1 MKNKKKIWC
10 TVWFLKTILISIGV
24 ITEIEDI
31 EDFKTKERERN
42 TGVHI
47 SWHIVLHNRL
57 YSVVSVV
64 ISPLSLL
71 ILFTWVLC

>member
-31 EDFKTKERERN
+31 EDFKTKEREREIQN
-42 TGVHI
+42 TAI
-47 SWHIVLHNRL
+47 
-57 YSVVSVV
+57 
-64 ISPLSLL
+64 
-71 ILFTWVLC
+71 